1 MKVKKWNGLVLFAL
15 VLTVGAC
22 AINPRVRPA
31 EPIQTGLASWYG
43 PGFHG
48 RDTSSREIYNM
59 YELTA
64 AHRTLPFGT
73 WVVVTN
79 LDNGRSVR
87 VKINDRGPFVKGRII
102 DLSLAAA
109 RVLGMVGPG
118 VIPVRIDVLPEI
130 SPPLHL
136 PEYSVQVG
144 SFTQEQNAV
153 ELLHRL
159 KPSYPYVYITRF
171 STANQ
176 VYFRV
181 RIRAG
186 DQELALALAKRLT
199 RQGFSVLLLEE
210 Q

>member
-1 MKVKKWNGLVLFAL
+1 MKVKRRNGLVLLAL
-15 VLTVGAC
+15 VLTLGAC
-22 AINPRVRPA
+22 AVNSRIRPA
-31 EPIQTGLASWYG
+31 DSIQTGLASWYG

-64 AHRTLPFGT
+64 AHQTLPFGT

-144 SFTQEQNAV
+144 SFTQERNAV
-153 ELLHRL
+153 KLLHRL
-159 KPSYPYVYITRF
+159 TPSYPDVYITRF

-186 DQELALALAKRLT
+186 NQERALALAKRLT